1 MALAKSRLMNLH
13 YGENVC
19 FSCERDA
26 RRVLEIHSAPGPNP
40 DFSAELE
47 EALNAPLDFPPL
59 ELAFF
64 PDDHVTLALDRDT
77 PEAASL
83 LAAVWKVLVKR
94 NVQPENVL
102 IIQPPNTTG
111 AKYVDPRVKL
121 PKSVRNRIGWKIHDP
136 AGKDACLYLST
147 TSSGER
153 IYLAR
158 DVVDADIVVSI
169 GQIAFDPILGFRGTN
184 SVFFPGLSSEDSVH
198 RARGQGHRELRPDD
212 DRPIRQVIDEVGW
225 LLGTQFT
232 IQVTPS
238 AGGGVSH
245 VLAGAVDS
253 VHRHGKQLLAEDWLV
268 QLEFRADIVVAA
280 VEADAGGHGWEQIGA
295 ALAAARNLVVKDG
308 KIVILSELQAEL
320 GDGLELLRHSETP
333 GDAIGPLRKMLP
345 PDLTAATQLAAAADW
360 ADVYLLCK
368 LESDL
373 VEELF
378 AIPLE
383 SELEVTRL
391 LEHTGQCAFLPSAQH
406 TFGLVSSV

>member
-1 MALAKSRLMNLH
+1 M
-13 YGENVC
+13 
-19 FSCERDA
+19 
-26 RRVLEIHSAPGPNP
+26 
-40 DFSAELE
+40 
-47 EALNAPLDFPPL
+47 
-59 ELAFF
+59 
-64 PDDHVTLALDRDT
+64 
-77 PEAASL
+77 
-83 LAAVWKVLVKR
+83 
-94 NVQPENVL
+94 L

-212 DRPIRQVIDEVGW
+212 DRPIRQVIDEIGW
-225 LLGTQFT
+225 LLGTQFS

-253 VHRHGKQLLAEDWLV
+253 VHRHGKQLLAEEWLV

-320 GDGLELLRHSETP
+320 GEGLELVRHSETP

-345 PDLTAATQLAAAADW
+345 SDLTAATQLAAAADW
-360 ADVYLLCK
+360 ADVYLLSK

-383 SELEVTRL
+383 SEREVTRL
-391 LEHTGQCAFLPSAQH
+391 LENTGQCAFLASAQH
-406 TFGLVSSV
+406 TFGLVESV

>member
-1 MALAKSRLMNLH
+1 M
-13 YGENVC
+13 
-19 FSCERDA
+19 
-26 RRVLEIHSAPGPNP
+26 
-40 DFSAELE
+40 
-47 EALNAPLDFPPL
+47 
-59 ELAFF
+59 
-64 PDDHVTLALDRDT
+64 
-77 PEAASL
+77 
-83 LAAVWKVLVKR
+83 
-94 NVQPENVL
+94 L
-102 IIQPPNTTG
+102 IIQPPNPTE
-111 AKYVDPRVKL
+111 AKYIDPRVKL

-147 TSSGER
+147 ISSGER

-295 ALAAARNLVVKDG
+295 ALATARNLIVKEG

-368 LESDL
+368 LESEL

-383 SELEVTRL
+383 SEREVTRL
-391 LEHTGQCAFLPSAQH
+391 LENTGQCAFLASAQH
-406 TFGLVSSV
+406 TFGLIESV